1 MIKTILSDS
10 PYHNLKQSNDFLE
23 VEIKGLGTLAEQG
36 DGRTVL
42 VEFYDGKWWV
52 RVWADINQEDPTH
65 VIDMSGALELH
76 RVETRTGFG
85 D

>member
-1 MIKTILSDS
+1 MITANLSDS
-10 PYHNLKQSNDFLE
+10 PYHELPQKNDYLE
-23 VEIKGLGTLAEQG
+23 IEISGLGTMTEYG

-42 VEFYDGKWWV
+42 VEFYQGRWWV

-65 VIDMSGALELH
+65 VIDLSGALHEH
-76 RVETRTGFG
+76 RTHDRNHYG